1 MQENSEYYIKQSV
14 SSHKDGAS
22 IIMKRFGILFLFCYV
37 GLICGATIY
46 AQQSTKIVPP
56 PGSENLTPVLKGF
69 NATISGEIFWE
80 GHKLTQT
87 NVSVYRDEKLKDLY
101 TSGISQQGK
110 FSLRLEP
117 GNYYLVAYVDVD
129 QSGKFDEGDA
139 YGVLGVKKWEDES
152 QKHQVVNIKANAELK
167 GIKIH
172 ITARLQRIGEE
183 LKLVPEKLYQ
193 PSEFKKFTTEL
204 SQATAGCRG
213 TLILT
218 EESKP
223 NVQMIVIAYTDT
235 SWKYQAGISIVDPDT
250 TVWELR
256 LKPGKYYL
264 MAVVD
269 KNRSNKLDTGDTYGF
284 YGVKDI
290 NKRGAFPKPVLV
302 KRHTFTE
309 NLEIKV
315 SATYTKKDEKNQQ
328 STSQISGRIVPMP
341 QNATRVQVEVYTS
354 SALVN
359 PIATMTTDKDGQF
372 TIKLPVGEYY
382 LIANHDVDADG
393 KYSEGDR
400 LGGFGTDAIIT
411 KPPSPLA
418 IEEGETR
425 AIYIQMSARYD
436 VEGQLVAFD
445 ANGEKILSGN
455 IGPNGIAETPDTN
468 QMGSITGK
476 ITSYFSTTKRGPV
489 NTDNHLENQ
498 QPTPDGLLSLSTT
511 PDFRKPMWMPLFM
524 DENGTFLV
532 DVKPGKYYVMAILD
546 QNSDGRSGL
555 SDGIGIYGTH
565 QPVRGNP
572 ATITVFPGKTTPHV
586 DIDILASYVDEKGT
600 MSELSDGD
608 RWNIARMYGK
618 PEDIF
623 NYTDRGKQ
631 IEEWM
636 YWTTGLAFQFEGDG
650 AGWKL
655 KHRETFEPNTQ
666 NMQSDIQKDKQ
677 PQQQDNIDTDESG
690 QQNADKQIST
700 DGFSLATESVYIF
713 YSHEGVLWR
722 IAPASYLDRK
732 ILDRKGNTPSEE
744 QTASENLSLRHI
756 NTRVAPLGSGLYPS
770 ASESGILLYQD
781 PNRNVIISDVDT
793 TRSTVL
799 LDSRQL
805 LAQDVSISPDGEYIA
820 FSNSEML
827 GDNSGRQRI
836 VIQHLRSEK
845 TFLIPS
851 TSLEM
856 SNPTWRRDGQLLAY
870 ATAGSV
876 ENPKAGSN
884 RNIYAFDNVSNS
896 VEPIVISPDDDAEPS
911 WHPTDQ
917 NTLAFSRGDDDDT
930 RQIWV
935 VTMSSTGEPIEEQI
949 TEMGGSRPVWVPPKG
964 RWILYENNGQ
974 LWTVD
979 ATTPGSE
986 APLISNGRAVFGYQP
1001 TVVHINE

>member
-1 MQENSEYYIKQSV
+1 MLKWNVQNSEYQLMSV
-14 SSHKDGAS
+14 RSNKDGAS
-22 IIMKRFGILFLFCYV
+22 ITMKRFGILFLFCYI
-37 GLICGATIY
+37 GLICSINIS

-56 PGSENLTPVLKGF
+56 PGSENLKPALKGF
-69 NATISGEIFWE
+69 NATITGEIVWE

-110 FSLRLEP
+110 FALRLEP

-139 YGVLGVKKWEDES
+139 YGVLGIKKWEDES
-152 QKHQVVNIKANAELK
+152 QKHQSVDIKANAELK

-172 ITARLQRIGEE
+172 ITARLQRIGDE

-218 EESKP
+218 EEAKP
-223 NVQMIVIAYTDT
+223 NVQMIIIAYTDT
-235 SWKYQAGISIVDPDT
+235 SWKYQAGISIADPDT
-250 TVWELR
+250 TAWELR
-256 LKPGKYYL
+256 LRPGKYYL

-309 NLEIKV
+309 NLEIQV
-315 SATYTKKDEKNQQ
+315 SAAYTKIDEKNQQ
-328 STSQISGRIVPMP
+328 RTSQISGRIVPMP
-341 QNATRVQVEVYTS
+341 QNASKIQVEVYTS

-359 PIATMTTDKDGQF
+359 PIATVTTDMDGQF

-400 LGGFGTDAIIT
+400 LGGFGTDAITT

-436 VEGQLVAFD
+436 VEGQLVEFD
-445 ANGEKILSGN
+445 ANDEKILSGN
-455 IGPNGIAETPDTN
+455 IGPNGIATENMGSDTD

-476 ITSYFSTTKRGPV
+476 ITSYFSTTKPKSV

-511 PDFRKPMWMPLFM
+511 PDFRKPMWMPLFI

-532 DVKPGKYYVMAILD
+532 DVKPGKYYVMAVID

-572 ATITVFPGKTTPHV
+572 AKITVFPGKTTPHV

-623 NYTDRGKQ
+623 TYTDKGKQ

-655 KHRETFEPNTQ
+655 KHRETFEPKTQ
-666 NMQSDIQKDKQ
+666 NIHSDIQSGKQ
-677 PQQQDNIDTDESG
+677 SQEQDSIDTEKNG
-690 QQNADKQIST
+690 QQNADKQVST
-700 DGFSLATESVYIF
+700 DGFSLATEAVYIF

-732 ILDRKGNTPSEE
+732 ISAPSEE
-744 QTASENLSLRHI
+744 QMGRETLSLLNI
-756 NTRVAPLGSGLYPS
+756 NTRVAPLGTGINPS
-770 ASESGILLYQD
+770 ASENGILIYHD
-781 PNRNVIISDVDT
+781 PNQNVIISDVDT
-793 TRSTVL
+793 ERSTVL

-805 LAQDVSISPDGEYIA
+805 LAQDISISPDGEYIA
-820 FSNSEML
+820 FANA
-827 GDNSGRQRI
+827 DNSGRRRI
-836 VIQHLRSEK
+836 VVQHLRSEK

-851 TSLEM
+851 TSIEM

-870 ATAGSV
+870 AAAGSV
-876 ENPKAGSN
+876 ENPQAGSN

-935 VTMSSTGEPIEEQI
+935 VTMSATGEPIEEQI

-979 ATTPGSE
+979 AATPGSE
-986 APLISNGRAVFGYQP
+986 APLISNGKAVFGYQP

>member
-1 MQENSEYYIKQSV
+1 
-14 SSHKDGAS
+14 
-22 IIMKRFGILFLFCYV
+22 MKRFGILFLFCYV
-37 GLICGATIY
+37 GLICSSNIH
-46 AQQSTKIVPP
+46 AQQSTKIVAP
-56 PGSENLTPVLKGF
+56 PGSENLKPALKGF
-69 NATISGEIFWE
+69 NATVTGEIVWK
-80 GHKLTQT
+80 GHKLEQT
-87 NVSVYRDEKLKDLY
+87 NVSVYRDEKLKNLY
-101 TSGISQQGK
+101 TSGISQQGN
-110 FSLRLEP
+110 FALRLEP
-117 GNYYLVAYVDVD
+117 GKYYLVAYVDVD
-129 QSGKFDEGDA
+129 RSGKFDEGDA
-139 YGVLGVKKWEDES
+139 YGVLGVKNWADEN
-152 QKHQVVNIKANAELK
+152 QKHQAVDIEANGELK

-172 ITARLQRIGEE
+172 ITARLQRIGKE
-183 LKLVPEKLYQ
+183 LKLIPEKLYQ

-213 TLILT
+213 TLILKQ
-218 EESKP
+218 EAKP

-284 YGVKDI
+284 YGVQDI
-290 NKRGAFPKPVLV
+290 NKRGAFPKPVLI
-302 KRHTFTE
+302 KRHRFTE
-309 NLEIKV
+309 NLQIHV
-315 SATYTKKDEKNQQ
+315 SAVYTKIDEKNQQ
-328 STSQISGRIVPMP
+328 RLSQISGRIVPMP
-341 QNATRVQVEVYTS
+341 QNASKIQVEVYTS

-359 PIATMTTDKDGQF
+359 PIASVTTDTDGQF
-372 TIKLPVGEYY
+372 KIKLPIGEYY
-382 LIANHDVDADG
+382 LIANHDVDVDG
-393 KYSEGDR
+393 TYSEGDR
-400 LGGFGTDAIIT
+400 LGGFGTDSITT
-411 KPPSPLA
+411 KPPSPLT
-418 IEEGETR
+418 IEEEETR

-436 VEGQLVAFD
+436 VEGQLVEFD
-445 ANGEKILSGN
+445 ANDEKIFLGN
-455 IGPNGIAETPDTN
+455 IGPNGIADREQTGPNTD

-476 ITSYFSTTKRGPV
+476 ITSYFSTTKPKSVDTVGEEPQTSTR
-489 NTDNHLENQ
+489 LENQ

-511 PDFRKPMWMPLFM
+511 PDFRKPMWMPLFI

-532 DVKPGKYYVMAILD
+532 DVQPGKYYVMAVID
-546 QNSDGRSGL
+546 QNSDGRSGI

-572 ATITVFPGKTTPHV
+572 AKITVFPGKTTPHV
-586 DIDILASYVDEKGT
+586 DIDILASFVDEKGT

-623 NYTDRGKQ
+623 TYTDKGKQ

-655 KHRETFEPNTQ
+655 KHRGTFEPKTQ
-666 NMQSDIQKDKQ
+666 NIQNDIQKRELSQ
-677 PQQQDNIDTDESG
+677 EQVIIDTEKNG
-690 QQNADKQIST
+690 QQNADKQLSR

-732 ILDRKGNTPSEE
+732 ILNKKGNKRSEE
-744 QTASENLSLRHI
+744 QMGKETLSLLNI
-756 NTRVAPLGSGLYPS
+756 NTRVAPLGAGINPS
-770 ASESGILLYQD
+770 ASENGILIYHD
-781 PNRNVIISDVDT
+781 PNQNVIISDVDT
-793 TRSTVL
+793 ERSTVL
-799 LDSRQL
+799 LDSRQM
-805 LAQDVSISPDGEYIA
+805 LAQDISISPDGEYIA
-820 FSNSEML
+820 FANADNL
-827 GDNSGRQRI
+827 GRRRI
-836 VIQHLRSEK
+836 IVQHLRSEK

-876 ENPKAGSN
+876 ENPQAGSN

-896 VEPIVISPDDDAEPS
+896 VRSIVISADDDAEPS

-917 NTLAFSRGDDDDT
+917 NMLAFSRGNDDDT

-935 VTMSSTGEPIEEQI
+935 VTMPSIGEPIEEQI

-979 ATTPGSE
+979 VTTPGSE
-986 APLISNGRAVFGYQP
+986 SPLISNGKAVFGYQP
-1001 TVVHINE
+1001 TVIHINE